1 MSNRKTI
8 KINPDLFKTSGKR
21 ETSSTTKKRS
31 HTKTQRKREKKKKPN
46 VNIKPS
52 ILRRA
57 LFERIK
63 EKKKKERLKDYEASN
78 ANSII
83 EDSTSLFDETFN
95 HLLEFEKQ
103 KKIEKEARRQEKNE
117 IKKRKR
123 EILSQRE
130 KIQGYQSHTPTPG
143 PTPFNKTLKHYG
155 NNNNSM
161 QPTPNI
167 HVETEL
173 PEALK
178 VHDLHIEPTIQTKPS
193 PHTYTDT
200 PIHHVSP
207 IQLKPRPPY
216 GCLKNGKTPTYRQW
230 RRQQNGQDGVS
241 IMHNKTL
248 KHYGNPLN
256 NKDATSSQ
264 SLNLSNDMRESLNKG
279 HEKSDREKILDRIR
293 REIQQKKQEIE
304 KKDKFEKF
312 QKKYNQMM
320 KQGGGGS
327 GENLLDKETS
337 LPLIS
342 NGKIKKKFKKHIK
355 TIRKKTIKRKY
366 KLGKQLSKNKVS
378 VLIKN
383 KKTRKKIQHEEKL
396 LKRIHIMDIKNQ
408 LVKMGLL
415 KHGSTAPND
424 VIRKMY
430 ENAIL
435 SGEINNVNKDVL
447 IHNYMESS

>member
-21 ETSSTTKKRS
+21 KTSSTTKKRS
-31 HTKTQRKREKKKKPN
+31 HTKTQRKREKKKKPK

-103 KKIEKEARRQEKNE
+103 KKLEKEARRQEKNE

-130 KIQGYQSHTPTPG
+130 KIQDNQSSA
-143 PTPFNKTLKHYG
+143 FNKTLKHYG
-155 NNNNSM
+155 NNNSSM
-161 QPTPNI
+161 QPIPNI

-178 VHDLHIEPTIQTKPS
+178 VHDLHIEPIPQPTP
-193 PHTYTDT
+193 PHTHTDPHT
-200 PIHHVSP
+200 PINNTIHHLSP

-230 RRQQNGQDGVS
+230 RRQQGQPIS
-241 IMHNKTL
+241 TMHNKTL

-264 SLNLSNDMRESLNKG
+264 SLNLSNDIRESLNKG

-320 KQGGGGS
+320 KQSGGGS

-337 LPLIS
+337 TPLIN

-355 TIRKKTIKRKY
+355 TIRKKTIKRRY

>member
-21 ETSSTTKKRS
+21 KTSSTTKKRS
-31 HTKTQRKREKKKKPN
+31 HTKTQRKREKKKKPK

-63 EKKKKERLKDYEASN
+63 EKKKKERLKEYEASN

-83 EDSTSLFDETFN
+83 EESTSLFDETFN

-103 KKIEKEARRQEKNE
+103 KKLEKEARRQEKNE

-130 KIQGYQSHTPTPG
+130 KIQGYQSPA
-143 PTPFNKTLKHYG
+143 FNKTLKHYG

-161 QPTPNI
+161 QPIPNI

-178 VHDLHIEPTIQTKPS
+178 VHDLHIEPIPQPTPTPS
-193 PHTYTDT
+193 TPTHTPT
-200 PIHHVSP
+200 PIHHVTP

-230 RRQQNGQDGVS
+230 RRQHGGQRPLS
-241 IMHNKTL
+241 TMHNKTL

-264 SLNLSNDMRESLNKG
+264 SLNLSNDIRESLNKH

-320 KQGGGGS
+320 KQSGGGS
-327 GENLLDKETS
+327 GEKLLDKETS
-337 LPLIS
+337 SPLIS

>member
-21 ETSSTTKKRS
+21 KTSSTTKKRS
-31 HTKTQRKREKKKKPN
+31 HTKTQRKREKKKKPK

-63 EKKKKERLKDYEASN
+63 EKKKKERLKEYEASN

-103 KKIEKEARRQEKNE
+103 KKLEKEARRLEKNE

-130 KIQGYQSHTPTPG
+130 KIQGNQSSA
-143 PTPFNKTLKHYG
+143 FNKTLKHYG
-155 NNNNSM
+155 NNNNNSI
-161 QPTPNI
+161 QPIPNI

-178 VHDLHIEPTIQTKPS
+178 VHDLHIEPTIQPTPPDTHTD
-193 PHTYTDT
+193 PHTPINNT
-200 PIHHVSP
+200 IHHLSP

-230 RRQQNGQDGVS
+230 RRQQGQPIS
-241 IMHNKTL
+241 TMHNKTL

-264 SLNLSNDMRESLNKG
+264 SLNLSNDMRESLNKD

-312 QKKYNQMM
+312 QKKYNELM

-337 LPLIS
+337 SPLIN

-396 LKRIHIMDIKNQ
+396 LKRIHIMEIKNQ

>member
-8 KINPDLFKTSGKR
+8 KINPDLFKTGGKR
-21 ETSSTTKKRS
+21 KTSSTTKKRS
-31 HTKTQRKREKKKKPN
+31 HTKTQRKREKKKKPK
-46 VNIKPS
+46 VNIKPN

-63 EKKKKERLKDYEASN
+63 EKKKKERLKEYEASN

-83 EDSTSLFDETFN
+83 EESTSLFDETFN

-103 KKIEKEARRQEKNE
+103 KKLEKEARRLEKNE

-130 KIQGYQSHTPTPG
+130 KIQGNQTHTLR
-143 PTPFNKTLKHYG
+143 PFNKTLKHYG
-155 NNNNSM
+155 NNNNSI
-161 QPTPNI
+161 QPIPNI

-178 VHDLHIEPTIQTKPS
+178 VHDLHIEPTIQPTPTPS
-193 PHTYTDT
+193 THIYTPTHTPT
-200 PIHHVSP
+200 PIHHVTP
-207 IQLKPRPPY
+207 FQLKPRPPY

-230 RRQQNGQDGVS
+230 RRQQGQPIS
-241 IMHNKTL
+241 TMHNKTL

-337 LPLIS
+337 SPLIS

>member
-8 KINPDLFKTSGKR
+8 KINPDLFKTGGKR
-21 ETSSTTKKRS
+21 KTSSTTKKRS
-31 HTKTQRKREKKKKPN
+31 HTKTQRKREKKKKPK
-46 VNIKPS
+46 VNIKPN

-63 EKKKKERLKDYEASN
+63 EKKKKERLKEYEASN

-83 EDSTSLFDETFN
+83 EESTSLFDETFN

-103 KKIEKEARRQEKNE
+103 KKLEKEARRLEKNE
-117 IKKRKR
+117 KKKRKR

-130 KIQGYQSHTPTPG
+130 KIQGNQTHTLR
-143 PTPFNKTLKHYG
+143 PFNKTLKHYG

-161 QPTPNI
+161 QPIPNI

-178 VHDLHIEPTIQTKPS
+178 VNDLHIEPTSQTTRQSMSSYTPTHTVT
-193 PHTYTDT
+193 PH
-200 PIHHVSP
+200 P

-230 RRQQNGQDGVS
+230 KSQQGGQRPLS
-241 IMHNKTL
+241 TMHNNTL
-248 KHYGNPLN
+248 KHYGNSLN

-264 SLNLSNDMRESLNKG
+264 SLNLSNNMRESLNKH
-279 HEKSDREKILDRIR
+279 HEKSEREKILDRIR
-293 REIQQKKQEIE
+293 REIQQKKQEIS

-320 KQGGGGS
+320 KQRGV

-337 LPLIS
+337 SPLIS

-355 TIRKKTIKRKY
+355 TIRKKTIKRRY

-435 SGEINNVNKDVL
+435 SGEINNVNKEVL

>member
-8 KINPDLFKTSGKR
+8 KINPDLFKTGVKR
-21 ETSSTTKKRS
+21 KTSSTTKKRS
-31 HTKTQRKREKKKKPN
+31 HTKTQRKREKKKKPK
-46 VNIKPS
+46 VNIKPN

-63 EKKKKERLKDYEASN
+63 EKKKKERLKEYGTSN

-83 EDSTSLFDETFN
+83 EESTSLFDETFN

-103 KKIEKEARRQEKNE
+103 KKLEKETRRLEKNE

-130 KIQGYQSHTPTPG
+130 KIQGNQTHTLR
-143 PTPFNKTLKHYG
+143 PFNKTLKHYG

-161 QPTPNI
+161 QPIPNI

-178 VHDLHIEPTIQTKPS
+178 VNDLHIEPTSQTTRQSMSSYTPTHTVT
-193 PHTYTDT
+193 PH
-200 PIHHVSP
+200 P

-230 RRQQNGQDGVS
+230 KSQQGGQRPLS
-241 IMHNKTL
+241 TMHNKTL
-248 KHYGNPLN
+248 KHYGNSLN

-264 SLNLSNDMRESLNKG
+264 SLNLSNNMRESLNKH
-279 HEKSDREKILDRIR
+279 HEKSEREKILDRIR
-293 REIQQKKQEIE
+293 REIQQKKQEIS

-435 SGEINNVNKDVL
+435 SGEINNVNKEVL

>member
-21 ETSSTTKKRS
+21 KTSSTTKKRS
-31 HTKTQRKREKKKKPN
+31 HTKTQRKREKKKKPK

-63 EKKKKERLKDYEASN
+63 EKKKKERLKEYEASN

-103 KKIEKEARRQEKNE
+103 KKLEKEARRLEKNE

-130 KIQGYQSHTPTPG
+130 KIQGNQSSA
-143 PTPFNKTLKHYG
+143 FNKTLKHYG
-155 NNNNSM
+155 NNNNNSI
-161 QPTPNI
+161 QPIPNI

-178 VHDLHIEPTIQTKPS
+178 VHDLHIEPTIQPTP
-193 PHTYTDT
+193 PHTHTDPHT
-200 PIHHVSP
+200 PINNTIHHLSP

-230 RRQQNGQDGVS
+230 RRQQGQPIS
-241 IMHNKTL
+241 TMHNKTL

-312 QKKYNQMM
+312 QKKYNELM
-320 KQGGGGS
+320 KQGGVDGGD
-327 GENLLDKETS
+327 LLDKETS
-337 LPLIS
+337 SQLIS

-396 LKRIHIMDIKNQ
+396 LKRIHIMEIKNQ

>member
-21 ETSSTTKKRS
+21 KTSSTTKKRS
-31 HTKTQRKREKKKKPN
+31 HTKTQRKREKKKKPK

-63 EKKKKERLKDYEASN
+63 EKKKKERLKEYEASN
-78 ANSII
+78 ANSIL
-83 EDSTSLFDETFN
+83 EESSSLFDETFN

-103 KKIEKEARRQEKNE
+103 KKLEKEARRQEKNE
-117 IKKRKR
+117 IKKQKR

-130 KIQGYQSHTPTPG
+130 KIQGNPSPA
-143 PTPFNKTLKHYG
+143 FNKTLKHYG

-161 QPTPNI
+161 QSIPNI

-178 VHDLHIEPTIQTKPS
+178 VNDLHIEPISQTTPS
-193 PHTYTDT
+193 THTSIDT
-200 PIHHVSP
+200 PIHHMSP

-230 RRQQNGQDGVS
+230 RRQQGQPIS
-241 IMHNKTL
+241 TMHNKTL

-256 NKDATSSQ
+256 NKHATSSQ

-279 HEKSDREKILDRIR
+279 YEKSDREKILDRIR

>member
-21 ETSSTTKKRS
+21 KTSSTAKKRS
-31 HTKTQRKREKKKKPN
+31 HTKTQRKREKKKKPK

-63 EKKKKERLKDYEASN
+63 EKKKKERLKEYEASN

-83 EDSTSLFDETFN
+83 EESTSLFDETFN

-103 KKIEKEARRQEKNE
+103 KKLEKEARRLEKNE

-130 KIQGYQSHTPTPG
+130 KIQGNQSL
-143 PTPFNKTLKHYG
+143 PFNKTLKHYG

-161 QPTPNI
+161 QPIPNI

-178 VHDLHIEPTIQTKPS
+178 VNDLHIEPTIQPIPTPS
-193 PHTYTDT
+193 THTPTPT
-200 PIHHVSP
+200 PIHHVTP

-230 RRQQNGQDGVS
+230 RRQQGVQRPLS
-241 IMHNKTL
+241 TMHNKTL
-248 KHYGNPLN
+248 KHYENSLN
-256 NKDATSSQ
+256 NRDATITQ

-293 REIQQKKQEIE
+293 REIQQKKQEIS

-320 KQGGGGS
+320 KQYGGS
-327 GENLLDKETS
+327 GENLLDKEIS
-337 LPLIS
+337 SPLIS
-342 NGKIKKKFKKHIK
+342 NGKIKKKFKKTHQNH
-355 TIRKKTIKRKY
+355 TKKKP
-366 KLGKQLSKNKVS
+366 LN
-378 VLIKN
+378 
-383 KKTRKKIQHEEKL
+383 
-396 LKRIHIMDIKNQ
+396 
-408 LVKMGLL
+408 
-415 KHGSTAPND
+415 GS
-424 VIRKMY
+424 
-430 ENAIL
+430 
-435 SGEINNVNKDVL
+435 IN
-447 IHNYMESS
+447 

>member
-8 KINPDLFKTSGKR
+8 KINPDLFKTGGKR
-21 ETSSTTKKRS
+21 KTSSTTKKRS
-31 HTKTQRKREKKKKPN
+31 HTKTQRKREKKKKPK
-46 VNIKPS
+46 VNIKPN

-63 EKKKKERLKDYEASN
+63 EKKKKERLKEYGTSN

-83 EDSTSLFDETFN
+83 EESTSLFDETFN

-103 KKIEKEARRQEKNE
+103 KKLEKEARRLEKNE

-130 KIQGYQSHTPTPG
+130 KIQGNQTHTLR
-143 PTPFNKTLKHYG
+143 PFNKTLKHYG

-161 QPTPNI
+161 QPIPNI

-178 VHDLHIEPTIQTKPS
+178 VNDLHIEPTSQTTRQSMSSYTPTHTVT
-193 PHTYTDT
+193 PH
-200 PIHHVSP
+200 P

-230 RRQQNGQDGVS
+230 KSQQGGQRPLS
-241 IMHNKTL
+241 TMHNKTL
-248 KHYGNPLN
+248 KHYGNSLN

-264 SLNLSNDMRESLNKG
+264 SLNLSNNMRESLNKH
-279 HEKSDREKILDRIR
+279 HEKSEREKILDRIR
-293 REIQQKKQEIE
+293 REIQQKKQEIS

-320 KQGGGGS
+320 KQRGV

-337 LPLIS
+337 SPLIS

-355 TIRKKTIKRKY
+355 TIRKKTIKRRY

-435 SGEINNVNKDVL
+435 SGEINNVNKEVL

>member
-8 KINPDLFKTSGKR
+8 KINPDLFKTGGKR
-21 ETSSTTKKRS
+21 KTSSTTKKRS
-31 HTKTQRKREKKKKPN
+31 HTKTQRKREKKKKPK

-63 EKKKKERLKDYEASN
+63 EKKKKERLKEYEASN

-83 EDSTSLFDETFN
+83 EESTSLFDETFN

-103 KKIEKEARRQEKNE
+103 KKLEKEARRLEKNE

-130 KIQGYQSHTPTPG
+130 KIQGNQSP
-143 PTPFNKTLKHYG
+143 PFNKTLKHYG
-155 NNNNSM
+155 NNNNNNSM
-161 QPTPNI
+161 QPIPNI

-178 VHDLHIEPTIQTKPS
+178 VNDLHIEPRIQTTP
-193 PHTYTDT
+193 T
-200 PIHHVSP
+200 PIYNVSP

-230 RRQQNGQDGVS
+230 KSQQGGQRPLS
-241 IMHNKTL
+241 AMHNKTL
-248 KHYGNPLN
+248 KHYGNSLN
-256 NKDATSSQ
+256 NRDATSSQ
-264 SLNLSNDMRESLNKG
+264 SLNLSNNMRESLNKH
-279 HEKSDREKILDRIR
+279 HEKSEREKILDRIR
-293 REIQQKKQEIE
+293 REIQQKKQEIS

-320 KQGGGGS
+320 KQRGV

-337 LPLIS
+337 SPLIN

-435 SGEINNVNKDVL
+435 SGEINNVNKEVL